1 MNKVKQENLKR
12 GEESEKYALQNMN
25 YWFDTTFEKNSDEYG
40 VLDFYDYDNKIV
52 VEHKD
57 RSFVSWGTYPSIM
70 IGYNKYEEARRLI
83 RLGWRA
89 FFCWTL
95 RDGVYLYEVKEKLE
109 EVIKSGICSRTD
121 RGKLERSSVIY
132 IPNDLCFELDDYS
145 SYKRYIERN
154 KNDT

>member
-12 GEESEKYALQNMN
+12 GEESEAKAMMNIN
-25 YWFDTTFEKNSDEYG
+25 YWFNSNFEKNCDEYG

-70 IGYNKYEEARRLI
+70 IGSNKYEEARRLI

-89 FFCWTL
+89 FFCWTM
-95 RDGVYLYEVKEKLE
+95 RDGFYLYEVKETLE
-109 EVIKSGICSRTD
+109 KVIKSGICSRSD
-121 RGKLERSSVIY
+121 RGRLERSSVLY
-132 IPNDLCFELDDYS
+132 IPNDLCFDIDEYQ
-145 SYKRYIERN
+145 SYNTYIERN
-154 KNDT
+154 INDT